1 MTRSAA
7 LRGCHLGYHRAA
19 VSFRRTF
26 SIALVFLVAA
36 GCKPRH
42 PYVWASDVPHTE
54 VPVGTLPLRPGD
66 TISVTVPRMEEL
78 RAAAPFE
85 VGADGAIVLPLV
97 GPFEVEGLTPD
108 AAARK
113 LNARLNGIVVN
124 PDARVSV
131 VNPRLPVVTVLG
143 EVADPGRFDINHGE
157 GILNALALA
166 GGLTEFADPLGIYVV
181 RKYPKRE
188 RIRFRYADLTGG
200 VERSADFELRDGDVV
215 VVE

>member
-1 MTRSAA
+1 
-7 LRGCHLGYHRAA
+7 
-19 VSFRRTF
+19 VSFRSTF
-26 SIALVFLVAA
+26 SLTLLLFVAA

-42 PYVWASDVPHTE
+42 PYVWANDTPHTE
-54 VPVGTLPLRPGD
+54 VAVGSLPLRSGD

-78 RAAAPFE
+78 RSAPPFE
-85 VGADGAIVLPLV
+85 VGADGAIVLPLI
-97 GPFEVEGLTPD
+97 GPFEVAGLTAD

-131 VNPRLPVVTVLG
+131 VNPRRPTITVVG
-143 EVADPGRFDINHGE
+143 EVAGPGRFEIDHGE

-166 GGLTEFADPLGIYVV
+166 GGLTEFADPLGIFVV

-200 VERSADFELRDGDVV
+200 VERSAGFELRDGDVV

>member
-1 MTRSAA
+1 MSIRST
-7 LRGCHLGYHRAA
+7 L
-19 VSFRRTF
+19 
-26 SIALVFLVAA
+26 SITLLVLVAT

-42 PYVWASDVPHTE
+42 PYVWANDVPQAE

-66 TISVTVPRMEEL
+66 SISVTVPRMEEL

-85 VGADGAIVLPLV
+85 VGADGAIILPLV
-97 GPFEVEGLTPD
+97 GPFEGEGLTPE

-131 VNPRLPVVTVLG
+131 VNPRLPVVIVVG
-143 EVADPGRFDINHGE
+143 EVTEPGRFDVAHGE
-157 GILNALALA
+157 GILAALALA

-200 VERSADFELRDGDVV
+200 VERSAGFELRDGDVI

>member
-1 MTRSAA
+1 MSIRSTLSLA
-7 LRGCHLGYHRAA
+7 LVLLAA
-19 VSFRRTF
+19 V
-26 SIALVFLVAA
+26 A
-36 GCKPRH
+36 CKPRH
-42 PYVWASDVPHTE
+42 PYVWANDYTQAE

-78 RAAAPFE
+78 RGVAPFE
-85 VGADGAIVLPLV
+85 VGADGAVVLPLV
-97 GPFEVEGLTPD
+97 GPFEVEGLTPE

-131 VNPRLPVVTVLG
+131 VTPRLPVVTVVG
-143 EVADPGRFDINHGE
+143 EVAEPGRFSLEHGE
-157 GILNALALA
+157 GILTALALG
-166 GGLTEFADPLGIYVV
+166 GGLTEFADPLGIFVV
-181 RKYPKRE
+181 RRYPKRE

-200 VERSADFELRDGDVV
+200 VARSAGFDLRDGDVV